1 MNRYDN
7 PEFYDVYA
15 QMSRSQRGLSD
26 PDSGLL
32 SMAVITLGNGADNVK
47 LELDGSILYFLATTI
62 GW

>member
-32 SMAVITLGNGADNVK
+32 SMAVITRGNGADNVK
-47 LELDGSILYFLATTI
+47 LDGSILYFLATTI

>member
-7 PEFYDVYA
+7 PEFFDAYA

-47 LELDGSILYFLATTI
+47 LDGSILYFPATTI